1 VSKLSERRREIHAMD
16 MTVAQEELKRLRRK
30 LFDLRLQ
37 QERGEV
43 KNNREFPQ
51 TKADIARLMHHLSE
65 LNHAAELEASGALAD
80 TEAENETAGETTAP
94 ATTSEAEA

>member
-1 VSKLSERRREIHAMD
+1 MSKLNERRREIHAMD
-16 MTVAQEELKRLRRK
+16 MAAAQDELKRLRRK

-37 QERGEV
+37 HERGEV

-51 TKADIARLMHHLSE
+51 TKADVARLMHHLSE
-65 LNHAAELEASGALAD
+65 LNHAAELEAEGALAV
-80 TEAENETAGETTAP
+80 EAADETAGETAEL